1 MGLTRRATSSAEGK
15 LALAGPFDGVH
26 GWRGLFIF
34 AVPDIEKAKRLNA
47 TDPLVGSGERVDR
60 KLSKKAFERLLFVRG
75 RNPPRDT
82 LIDTPRRTSIA
93 RTIP

>member
-1 MGLTRRATSSAEGK
+1 M
-15 LALAGPFDGVH
+15 H
-26 GWRGLFIF
+26 GWRGIFIF
-34 AVPDIEKAKRLNA
+34 AVPDIEKAKRLTA
-47 TDPLVGSGERVDR
+47 TDPVIGSGETVAESHVHR
-60 KLSKKAFERLLFVRG
+60 KLSKKAFWRMLFVRE